1 MPLDGVDGS
10 LVVEV
15 APDGACVYLTPADG
29 RTRYLLAFPQSAVL
43 SSTGGALRLEV
54 GSRETTFVDGERG
67 SVGGMEVAVRDIS
80 DAPFPIDL
88 GGCEAEQV
96 WIWV

>member
-67 SVGGMEVAVRDIS
+67 SVGGHGGRRKGHLGRAVPHR
-80 DAPFPIDL
+80 PRR
-88 GGCEAEQV
+88 V
-96 WIWV
+96 